1 MSRNRPK
8 SVRLCSW
15 ISNPNS
21 NPSLMHRTSF
31 LPNMTAKKSLKS
43 AEQDRLWHNT
53 NYKKLANY
61 RTDKVHFVVS
71 ATVYRYSTVHTIHIS
86 RSEGAVS
93 APSPPT
99 EKLTK
104 FVNFWIRPAWRFS
117 ARVHAH
123 ASLRTFLNPNSLMK
137 NKTDQWL
144 RTASVAPPKEDKYDG
159 KDAA

>member
-8 SVRLCSW
+8 SVRLCSL
-15 ISNPNS
+15 ISKPYS
-21 NPSLMHRTSF
+21 NPSLKCIELLSCPTWRRRNH
-31 LPNMTAKKSLKS
+31 LS
-43 AEQDRLWHNT
+43 AEQDRLWHNDT

-61 RTDKVHFVVS
+61 RTDKVHFLVS
-71 ATVYRYSTVHTIHIS
+71 ATVYRYSTVHTIYIS

-123 ASLRTFLNPNSLMK
+123 ASLRTFLNPNSLCSCTKGM
-137 NKTDQWL
+137 NATHNF
-144 RTASVAPPKEDKYDG
+144 
-159 KDAA
+159 